1 MADWSVV
8 PRPEK
13 ATSTGS
19 CSSPMIP
26 SADDYGPPRWHA
38 GSQHSV
44 AAAAWPP
51 VVPWRDFAHGLLG
64 PEHLVLL
71 ALTRTRR

>member
-8 PRPEK
+8 PRCEK
-13 ATSTGS
+13 ALDGELF
-19 CSSPMIP
+19 SPMMP
-26 SADDYGPPRWHA
+26 SADDYEPPRWHA
-38 GSQHSV
+38 GSRHSV
-44 AAAAWPP
+44 AVAAWPP

-64 PEHLVLL
+64 PERLVRL